1 MEIRTIG
8 GNMSKNTYNV
18 LDVARHIINHVNEN
32 ERTISNLKLQKLLY
46 IIQGCF
52 LSCLDKPCF
61 SEPICAWACG
71 PIVLDVHNEFKRF
84 ANNSIPTVCTIYDAG
99 ENFGLPIS
107 KPYEDAIVDSE
118 DLWYIDTIVDTIGLL
133 SMTILGDIIFLQE
146 PWKNAYKS
154 TSKIIDEE
162 ELKKYFDTLSK

>member
-1 MEIRTIG
+1 M
-8 GNMSKNTYNV
+8 NKNTYKA

-32 ERTISNLKLQKLLY
+32 ERTVSNLKLQKLLY

-52 LSCLDKPCF
+52 LGCLGKPCF

-84 ANNSIPTVCTIYDAG
+84 ANNSIPTVHTVYDIE

-107 KPYEDAIVDSE
+107 KPYEEVITDSE
-118 DLWYIDTIVDTIGLL
+118 DAWFIDTIVDTIGLL
-133 SMTILGDIIFLQE
+133 SMTNLGDIIFLQE
-146 PWKNAYKS
+146 PWKDAYNS
-154 TSKIIDEE
+154 TSKIIDVE
-162 ELKKYFDTLSK
+162 ELKKYFDTLSKSKNID